1 MSANLFAQFTFF
13 DVLGLVFAGVVFGA
27 LASFA
32 VMALKTP
39 RVVELE
45 DIEPQEGEEARLCR
59 DRKATSAELMS
70 LEEMERSANK

>member
-45 DIEPQEGEEARLCR
+45 ETASPEGEEARLCR
-59 DRKATSAELMS
+59 DREATSAELMS